1 MHERE
6 RQEYAKYMDD
16 LNYFE
21 ASHVYKFS
29 DGDPDHTEHV
39 VAICPHCHARIH
51 R

>member
-1 MHERE
+1 MCEVYGRSE
-6 RQEYAKYMDD
+6 
-16 LNYFE
+16 LFE